1 MLAAK
6 QSKCIILTTHAL
18 EEAEALCDRVGIMT
32 LGLMRTLGTPT
43 QLRLQFDQGYKFM
56 LAVDS
61 VANEAGATAFAMTLL
76 PGAAV
81 RDSING
87 VVTFDVPKANVVMSR
102 LFEQMEANKERLHI
116 KDWGLSHTTLE
127 EVFLKIVSDT
137 AAGAGKGKDKAQ
149 VAPAPTGLEMSHKL
163 ATNEA

>member
-1 MLAAK
+1 M
-6 QSKCIILTTHAL
+6 SPVAL
-18 EEAEALCDRVGIMT
+18 WHQALRDRVGIMT

-43 QLRLQFDQGYKFM
+43 QLRMQFDQGYKFM

-61 VANEAGATAFAMTLL
+61 ANDEAAACAFAMGLL

-87 VVTFDVPKANVVMSR
+87 VVTFDVPKANVVMSK
-102 LFEQMEANKERLHI
+102 LFAQMESNKQELHI

-137 AAGAGKGKDKAQ
+137 I
-149 VAPAPTGLEMSHKL
+149 PTGMGHDIELSNK
-163 ATNEA
+163 